1 MKPRDLPSQG
11 IRVMN
16 ADAQDWVDQLL
27 PRAKALAPE
36 LDSVGNY
43 IDTHK
48 ALPKEILN
56 AMFEAKLFRMLLPKS
71 QGGAELDLPTFFK
84 VIVALAEGDASAAWT
99 VAQSNGCAMSA
110 AYLEPS
116 VAKEMFGNDNSVLSW
131 GFPAGPC
138 KATAVEGGWR
148 VTGTWG
154 FGSGSRHSTWVG
166 GHCQL
171 FDADGVLLKNDSGTP
186 LERTMLFRREEVT
199 IVDNQWNVIGLR
211 GTGSDTYAVK
221 DKFVPTKYS
230 VVPRAVGTD
239 LQKEEHANAA
249 EDSERREK
257 ASLFYFSPTMIYQ
270 AGFAAVA
277 LGVARAMLNSFI
289 DLASGKNAA
298 GGAMLLRDNAVIQE
312 RVAVAHARLASMTSW
327 LAQSIQESWDG
338 CVANGKHG
346 FDDRVTMRL
355 ASTYAIREATKVAQ
369 DVYTD
374 AGATAIFAIHPFER
388 RFRDIHAVAQQ
399 VQSNPQHLQTAG
411 QYYLGLKPNTRFI

>member
-1 MKPRDLPSQG
+1 MKPRDMPSLG
-11 IRVMN
+11 IHVMN
-16 ADAQDWVDQLL
+16 TDAQDWIAQLL
-27 PRAKALAPE
+27 PRAKALTPE
-36 LDSVGNY
+36 LDTVGNY

-48 ALPKEILN
+48 ALPKEILD
-56 AMFEAKLFRMLLPKS
+56 AMFEAKLFRMLLPKTL
-71 QGGAELDLPTFFK
+71 GGAELELPTFFR
-84 VIVALAEGDASAAWT
+84 VIFALAEGDASAAWT

-110 AYLEPS
+110 AYMDPKAANDL
-116 VAKEMFGNDNSVLSW
+116 FGDANSVLSW

-138 KATAVEGGWR
+138 KATAVDGGWM

-171 FDADGVLLKNDSGTP
+171 FDKEGLALKNTSGTP
-186 LERTMLFRREEVT
+186 LERTMLFPRDEVT

-221 DKFVPTKYS
+221 EKFVPSKYS

-239 LQKEEHANAA
+239 LQKEEHAAIV
-249 EDSERREK
+249 EDAERRVK
-257 ASLFYFSPTMIYQ
+257 STLFYFSPTMIYQ

-277 LGVARAMLNSFI
+277 LGSARAMLNSFI

-312 RVAVAHARLASMTSW
+312 RVAVAHARLASMMSW
-327 LAQSIQESWDG
+327 LSQSIQESWDG
-338 CVANGKHG
+338 CVTNGKHG

-411 QYYLGLKPNTRFI
+411 QYYLGLQPNTRFI

>member
-1 MKPRDLPSQG
+1 MNPRDLPSQG
-11 IRVMN
+11 IHVLN
-16 ADAQDWVDQLL
+16 ANTQDWVAQLL
-27 PRAKALAPE
+27 PRARALASE
-36 LDSVGNY
+36 LDTVGND

-48 ALPKEILN
+48 ALPKEILD
-56 AMFEAKLFRMLLPKS
+56 AMFEAKLFRMLLPKT

-84 VIVALAEGDASAAWT
+84 VIIALAEGDASAAWT

-110 AYLEPS
+110 AYMQADA
-116 VAKEMFGNDNSVLSW
+116 AKELFGKDHSVLSW

-138 KATAVEGGWR
+138 KAFAVEGGWR

-166 GHCQL
+166 GHCQM
-171 FDADGVLLKNDSGTP
+171 FDADGVQLKNDSGTP
-186 LERTMLFRREEVT
+186 LERTMLFPRDEVT

-239 LQKEEHANAA
+239 LQKEEHAAIT
-249 EDSERREK
+249 EDAERRVK
-257 ASLFYFSPTMIYQ
+257 SPLFYFSPTMIYQ

-327 LAQSIQESWDG
+327 LSQSIQESWDG